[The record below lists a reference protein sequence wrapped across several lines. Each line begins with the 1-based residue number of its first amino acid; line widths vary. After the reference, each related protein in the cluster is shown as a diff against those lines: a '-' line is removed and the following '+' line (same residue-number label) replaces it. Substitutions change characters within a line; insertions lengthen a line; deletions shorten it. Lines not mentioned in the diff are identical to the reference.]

1 MNDPQP
7 FELWVYLSSTPLL
20 WLVVTLFAWLL
31 ADRIALLARRRPIVN
46 PVLIAILLVSGVLAV
61 TQTPYG
67 VYFEGAQF
75 VHFLLGAATV
85 SIAVPLVRNRAVVR
99 ANLVPLLAALVVGS
113 VVAIVSVVV
122 LGRLFGLPHDILIA
136 MAPKSVTAPVAM
148 GIAEKLGGEP
158 SLTAVLVILTGVV
171 GAVIVTPLMNAL
183 RIRDFAARGFAVGLA
198 SHGIGTARAFVVDP
212 LAGTFAGIAM
222 GLNAILTSILTPL
235 LVHWL
240 L

>member
-1 MNDPQP
+1 MTTEP
-7 FELWVYLSSTPLL
+7 FALWVYLSSQPLL
-20 WLVVTLFAWLL
+20 WLVVTLFSWLA
-31 ADRIALLARRRPIVN
+31 ADRIAVLAGRNPIVN
-46 PVLIAILLVSGVLAV
+46 PVLIAILLVSIVLTV
-61 TQTPYG
+61 SRTPYG

-85 SIAVPLVRNRAVVR
+85 SIAVPLVRNRSVVR
-99 ANLVPLLAALVVGS
+99 ANLVPLVAALVVGS
-113 VVAIVSVVV
+113 VVAIVSVIV

-148 GIAEKLGGEP
+148 GITQALGGEP
-158 SLTAVLVILTGVV
+158 SLTAVLVILTGVL
-171 GAVIVTPLMNAL
+171 GAVIVTPLMNAF
-183 RIRDFAARGFAVGLA
+183 RIRDYAARGFAVGLS

-222 GLNAILTSILTPL
+222 GLNAILTSILTPI

>member
-1 MNDPQP
+1 MTTEP
-7 FELWVYLSSTPLL
+7 FALWVYLSSQPLL
-20 WLVVTLFAWLL
+20 WLVVTLFSWLA
-31 ADRIALLARRRPIVN
+31 ADRIAALAGRNPIVN
-46 PVLIAILLVSGVLAV
+46 PVLIAILLVSIVLTV
-61 TQTPYG
+61 SRTPYG

-85 SIAVPLVRNRAVVR
+85 SIAVPLVRNRSVVR
-99 ANLVPLLAALVVGS
+99 ANLVPLVAALVVGS
-113 VVAIVSVVV
+113 VVAIVSVIV

-148 GIAEKLGGEP
+148 GITQALGGEP
-158 SLTAVLVILTGVV
+158 SLTAVLVILTGVL
-171 GAVIVTPLMNAL
+171 GAVIVTPLMNAF
-183 RIRDFAARGFAVGLA
+183 RIRDYAARGFAVGLS

-222 GLNAILTSILTPL
+222 GLNAILTSILTPII
-235 LVHWL
+235 VHWL

>member
-1 MNDPQP
+1 MNQEP
-7 FELWVYLSSTPLL
+7 FSLWVYLSSQPLL
-20 WLVVTLFAWLL
+20 WLVVTLWAWVA
-31 ADRIALLARRRPIVN
+31 ADRVALLARRAPIVN
-46 PVLIAILLVSGVLAV
+46 PVLIAILIVSAILAA
-61 TQTPYG
+61 TNTPYA

-85 SIAVPLVRNRAVVR
+85 SIAIPLVRNRSVVR
-99 ANLVPLLAALVVGS
+99 ANLLPLLAALIVGS
-113 VVAIVSVVV
+113 MVAIISVIV
-122 LGRLFGLPHDILIA
+122 LGRIFGLPHDVLVA

-158 SLTAVLVILTGVV
+158 SLTAVLVILTGVL
-171 GAVIVTPLMNAL
+171 GAVIVTPLMNAF
-183 RIRDFAARGFAVGLA
+183 RIRDYAARGFAVGLA

-222 GLNAILTSILTPL
+222 GLNAILTSILTPI